1 MNSEDLR
8 ARYRPHDIGVLF
20 IGESPPAGGTFFYA
34 ANSNLY
40 YATEEAFRRGVPE
53 LLSGDFLDD
62 FCALG
67 CFLDDVCLR
76 PVNHL
81 RGTAELEQRRDV
93 ERSRGEKP
101 LADRVRN
108 ANPQAV
114 AVVMKG
120 IVDNVRSALADAGV
134 ESVPMR
140 AFAFPGRPQH
150 TAAYIRELADY
161 LRWMHGRGIL
171 SPSSTSSG

>member
-1 MNSEDLR
+1 MNSEELR
-8 ARYRPHDIGVLF
+8 ARYRPRDVDMLF
-20 IGESPPAGGTFFYA
+20 VGESPPAGGTFFYA

-40 YATEEAFRRGVPE
+40 YATEEAFRIGVPE

-62 FCALG
+62 FRALG
-67 CFLDDVCLR
+67 CFLDDLCLR

-81 RGTAELEQRRDV
+81 RGTPELEQRRLN

-101 LADRVRN
+101 LADRIRD

-120 IVDNVRSALADAGV
+120 IVDNVRSAIACADAG
-134 ESVPMR
+134 SVPMR
-140 AFAFPGRPQH
+140 AFAFPGRPKH
-150 TAAYIRELADY
+150 TASYIRELAEY
-161 LRWMHGRGIL
+161 LRWMREHGVL
-171 SPSSTSSG
+171 STEQR